1 MVINAVHPAREEVKV
16 RITPPM
22 KPVDSRGQPNLEI
35 RYDEN
40 TASNRCIDSSSPTK
54 SNHLFSERVRGLG
67 LGGNSAQ
74 CSPASYEAQTNP

>member
-40 TASNRCIDSSSPTK
+40 TALNRCIDSSSPTK
-54 SNHLFSERVRGLG
+54 E
-67 LGGNSAQ
+67 
-74 CSPASYEAQTNP
+74 